1 MHLRVIGL
9 LVALPL
15 LPVASFAQTGPQTA
29 AAVENAAAPPPAAA
43 GSSGPAGVT
52 REQYMQRAQERA
64 GQRAGTRFDRMDAN
78 HDGLL
83 DRAEVRTWRSEHP
96 RRARV
101 QPDQAP
107 PQ

>member
-1 MHLRVIGL
+1 MHLRVIGFL
-9 LVALPL
+9 LALPL

-29 AAVENAAAPPPAAA
+29 AVENAAAPPPASAP
-43 GSSGPAGVT
+43 SSGAAGVT
-52 REQYMQRAQERA
+52 RERYMQRAQERA

-78 HDGLL
+78 HDGML

-101 QPDQAP
+101 QPDQAA